1 MKAER
6 IKITAIE
13 KAGVHVRH
21 SAGILIAHFVHRR
34 TGNGFIRQAGE
45 DGEELHAVVV
55 AKTTARHIH
64 YATRIRLK
72 RKCQRVRRA
81 MP

>member
-1 MKAER
+1 M
-6 IKITAIE
+6 

-21 SAGILIAHFVHRR
+21 SAGKRIAHFVHRR
-34 TGNGFIRQAGE
+34 TESGFIRQE
-45 DGEELHAVVV
+45 GEEGEEVHAVVV

-64 YATRIRLK
+64 YATRIRLR
-72 RKCQRVRRA
+72 RKCQRVRRI